1 MCGEVTLQE
10 VLAAREHRA
19 ARQKALLEAYGKT
32 VISFC
37 LNIAGPIKNSFLIR
51 RTFDEGLRRLTD
63 TLTANRLHILHQE
76 QSDEITGCE
85 ALLVTDGPGETVKR
99 LCINLEDA
107 DPLGRLF
114 DLDVLT
120 PVERWDRQRLGLPGR
135 PCIVCGQI
143 GKGCASR
150 RLHPVELLQQTTRR
164 IMTDFFAGQDAET
177 VAGLA
182 AKALLYEVCTTPKPG
197 LVDRQNNGS
206 HRDMDLFTFLDSTAA
221 LLPYY
226 RQAFSVGRKTAGED
240 PAQTFLQLRR
250 EGLRAERT
258 MLKATVGANTHKGAI
273 YSLGIVCAA
282 AGRLWQPEQPLAPAS
297 AVLEES
303 GRIGN
308 DAAQKDFSGS
318 EDSRTAGERVYR
330 LYGLRGIRGEVA
342 DGLPSVREI
351 GLPALQAALEAGATL
366 EQAGV
371 SALLC
376 LMAYVT
382 DTNLIARGGL
392 EGQRWTADAAASLE
406 ATLPDREKLLEF
418 DQQMIQKNLSPGGC
432 ADLLAITYFLYF
444 YSNGEI

>member
-10 VLAAREHRA
+10 VLAARDARA
-19 ARQKALLEAYGKT
+19 ARQKVLLEAFGKT

-37 LNIAGPIKNSFLIR
+37 LNIAGPVKNSPLIR
-51 RTFDEGLRRLTD
+51 RTFDEGLQRLTD
-63 TLTANRLHILHQE
+63 TLTAKRFQILHQE
-76 QSDEITGCE
+76 QSDEKTGCE
-85 ALLVTDGPGETVKR
+85 ALLVTDGSAEAVKR
-99 LCINLEDA
+99 LCMELEDA

-114 DLDVLT
+114 DMDVLT
-120 PVERWDRQRLGLPGR
+120 RSVRWDRHRLGFPDR

-150 RLHPVELLQQTTRR
+150 RLHPVEELQKATHRV
-164 IMTDFFAGQDAET
+164 MAAFFARQDEEM

-226 RQAFSVGRKTAGED
+226 RQAFSIGRKTAGED

-250 EGLRAERT
+250 EGLRAERA
-258 MLKATVGANTHKGAI
+258 MLRATVGVNTHKGAI

-282 AGRLWQPEQPLAPAS
+282 AGRLWQPERPLASAS

-303 GRIGN
+303 GRIGI
-308 DAAQKDFSGS
+308 DAAQKDFCGS

-351 GLPALQAALEAGATL
+351 GLPALQAALLAGATL

-376 LMAYVT
+376 LMAHVT

-406 ATLPDREKLLEF
+406 ATLPDRAKLEEF
-418 DQQMIQKNLSPGGC
+418 DRQMIQKNLSPGGC

-444 YSNGEI
+444 YSNGES